1 MATEKNETT
10 KKKKGNFFTNLLY
23 GPEET
28 VDGTNEDTSLGDDMS
43 LTDNIS
49 VSNSGNAAIM
59 AQSFNVPITG
69 DGVFDKNFNDS
80 FQKLIADNN
89 IQGIDYFEFAQSLKG
104 MNGTAGLNEA
114 TSFQSVYNILKVG
127 DPSLTK
133 EKLLQAVD
141 HYIGVLRAEEAD
153 FKSEMI
159 ESTEQE
165 VVARRQKAES
175 LNAENKD
182 LVQQIQNLNEKI
194 QKNNEDCVMLNSEA
208 ANAEAK
214 IGQTHK
220 NFITTLAYVVSTLET
235 DKEKIIQLIK
245 E

>member
-1 MATEKNETT
+1 MATEENETT

-28 VDGTNEDTSLGDDMS
+28 VEETTEEAPLS
-43 LTDNIS
+43 TDIS
-49 VSNSGNAAIM
+49 VSNSGNLTASPI
-59 AQSFNVPITG
+59 QNFNIPVTG

-80 FQKLIADNN
+80 FQQLIAENN

-104 MNGTAGLNEA
+104 MSGTAGLSEA

-133 EKLLQAVD
+133 EKLLKAVD
-141 HYIGVLRAEEAD
+141 HYVGVLRAEEVE
-153 FKSEMI
+153 FKSEMQA
-159 ESTEQE
+159 STEKE
-165 VVARRQKAES
+165 VIARRQKVDS
-175 LNAENKD
+175 LNTENKD

-194 QKNNEDCVMLNSEA
+194 QKNNEDCVTLSAEA

-220 NFITTLAYVVSTLET
+220 NFITTLAHVVSNLET
-235 DKEKIIQLIK
+235 DKEKINQLIK